1 MLNFLAQNYNYN
13 YDYTTDSAAAT
24 GMSAAF
30 SIVLLLIMLPVLI
43 IVVASMW
50 KVFVKAGE
58 AGWKALIPFYNT
70 WITAELAGKPGWW
83 GLAGLLSIIPFVG
96 WIGALIVSVIIY
108 MELAKA
114 FGKDQ
119 VFGLLL
125 AFIPI
130 VGFPILAFGPAKY
143 VGKKFDT
150 MGGSSAKPAATPPAS
165 A

>member
-1 MLNFLAQNYNYN
+1 MLNFLAQSYNYN

-24 GMSAAF
+24 GMSAAL
-30 SIVLLLIMLPVLI
+30 SIVLLLIVLPVVVFLI
-43 IVVASMW
+43 ACMW

-58 AGWKALIPFYNT
+58 PGWKSLIPFYNM
-70 WITAELAGKPGWW
+70 WVMAELAGKPGWW
-83 GLAGLLSIIPFVG
+83 GLAGFLSIIPFVG
-96 WIGALIVSVIIY
+96 WIGALIVSIIIY

-114 FGKDQ
+114 FGKEQ

-130 VGFPILAFGPAKY
+130 VGFPILAFGSAKY
-143 VGKKFDT
+143 IGKKFDT
-150 MGGSSAKPAATPPAS
+150 MGDSSTKPAATPPAS